1 MAFVPGARNDVF
13 ISYAHF
19 DNEGGAT
26 GERWVSDFVQRLEG
40 ALKQRLGCPIDI
52 YFDTRSLEGHTVLSE
67 ILENVRQSAVF
78 VPILSPSY
86 VNRQWTK
93 DELEAFIAAE
103 ALNRII
109 FTIERLPLETEEEY
123 PQALR
128 ERKRSQFWFRTE
140 DSGVVDILTPALR
153 PERYFGAITDVVDHM
168 ARQLRQLKAAG
179 GLGAGPGAG
188 TSGGPRIEVKNEGPA
203 VLLAHV
209 TEDMDDQRDQVR
221 RHLEQFSIP
230 VLPASLYPQGGADF
244 ARAFEQDLARSA
256 MFVQLLG
263 PVAGRRP
270 PDLPQ
275 GYAQF
280 QLDAATAKGVPSMLW
295 RRPDIDPSTITGPHA
310 SLIANPTIQAMSL
323 QSFKAEI
330 VRKMTAPPPPPPKP
344 ASAQRGSGTVFIN
357 AVAGDIELASKL
369 EDDFVKEGCTVLL
382 PVLEGPAEDI
392 LRDLSENI
400 IDCDALILVYG
411 SAENMWVRS
420 QLKLYNKLKPKR
432 AENDCVVVICNAPP
446 APKAPIGM
454 RLPEAYEIDYGQVLE
469 SEPVAQLLSRSR
481 H

>member
-1 MAFVPGARNDVF
+1 MPFVPGAKNDVF

-40 ALKQRLGCPIDI
+40 ALKQRLGCPVDI
-52 YFDTRSLEGHTVLSE
+52 YFDTRSLEGHQVLTE
-67 ILENVRQSAVF
+67 ILDNVRRSAVF

-86 VNRQWTK
+86 VNRKWTK
-93 DELEAFIAAE
+93 DELEAFVTAEIA
-103 ALNRII
+103 NRII
-109 FTIERLPLETEEEY
+109 FTIERLPLETEGEY
-123 PQALR
+123 PESLR

-140 DSGVVDILTPALR
+140 DSGVVDILTPGLK

-168 ARQLRQLKAAG
+168 ARQLRTLKSAG
-179 GLGAGPGAG
+179 GIGAQPAG
-188 TSGGPRIEVKNEGPA
+188 GGGEIGRIEVVGEGPP
-203 VLLAHV
+203 VLLAQV
-209 TEDMDDQRDQVR
+209 TEDLDEQRDQVR
-221 RHLEQFSIP
+221 RHLEQFNMR
-230 VLPASLYPQGGADF
+230 VLPANLYPQGGEDF
-244 ARAFEQDLARSA
+244 AAAYNADLANA
-256 MFVQLLG
+256 ALFVQLLG

-280 QLDAATAKGVPSMLW
+280 QYETALAKGVPAMQW
-295 RRPDIDPSTITGPHA
+295 RRPDLDPATVTGPHA
-310 SLIANPTIQAMSL
+310 GLIGAPSVQAMSL
-323 QSFKAEI
+323 QAFKAEI
-330 VRKMTAPPPPPPKP
+330 VRRMQTPPPPPPKP
-344 ASAQRGSGTVFIN
+344 AASRSASTVFIN
-357 AVAGDIELASKL
+357 AVQGDIELAAKL

-382 PVLEGPAEDI
+382 PVLEGPAEEI
-392 LRDLSENI
+392 LRDLSENMV
-400 IDCDALILVYG
+400 DCDALILVYG

-432 AENDCVVVICNAPP
+432 TENDCVVVICNAPP

-454 RLPEAYEIDYGQVLE
+454 RLPEAYEIDFAAVLD
-469 SEPVAQLLSRSR
+469 SEPVAQLLSKSR